1 MNNKQ
6 QRNRLFTMLML
17 VMAMLAPQW
26 AWAQKQPDVGTGTS
40 ADPFVITSAEE
51 LAWFRDYV
59 NEAASKQ
66 GDEKTIRLSACAKL
80 QPADGVIDMSSVCGE
95 ADGNSWVPI
104 SNGDGSW
111 WYGTFDG
118 QGCTISNLYVSNQS
132 LYHVGLFGDVN
143 FSEEGKD
150 CKITNIRFSK
160 AKVSGA
166 NWAGILCGRL
176 RQCKVSQIIT
186 DDDCVVSS
194 SGSVG
199 GIVGN
204 AGNNTSIAECYNAA
218 TVSGTSDFGGI
229 CGYTSGECSLS
240 RCANHGLVKGTS
252 NSGGGIVGSVDNGIA
267 ITGCA
272 NYASVEGKDKIGGI
286 AGFATNGTTITD
298 CANYASVEGQAQV
311 GGIIGMGNNTL
322 CNVLSCGNVTSTG
335 FGGLLVGYG
344 NVAATGVVAYN
355 SEATPSDL
363 FGYGSLTSGSATGY
377 TAGLLKTGMVAYL
390 LNGSRT
396 GDQAAWGQN
405 LAEDG
410 DAFPVVGSA
419 YRVYPEGKVTL
430 NCTTNELEGAF
441 SNTPTTD
448 GTFGVGHGTAVHHA
462 AQAATCTQDGSLE
475 YWQCSL
481 CDKTFDDEEMTH
493 EVGSTV
499 VPATGHD
506 YDDNDRCTKCNKEI
520 QVVTLGDNA
529 ISIEKVFGDF
539 GTIGGYNLYKYTAT
553 ENGKLEVTIV
563 CSSTINGT
571 LWKSR
576 SDESPLK
583 MENLG
588 FNTSR
593 LAYDVEQ
600 GVTYYIGARTFP
612 GDAFDGDLTLN
623 IRLNGFDCALPEG
636 MTGQG
641 TETNPI
647 VLRTAEH
654 LAWLRDYIN
663 KGNHSICAKI
673 ADDVDGIDMSGVCH
687 AATSEDADDEL
698 SWKPI
703 GSADVPYGGTF
714 DGNGKT
720 ISNLYVNTGEQ
731 YAALFGCTEG
741 ATIRNITFDN
751 AHVVSTGDYNTGI
764 LVGSS
769 VLSTVQNI
777 KTLSNCSVTGKQYT
791 GGIAGSVANMSNCE
805 NHATVNG
812 TDDVGGIVG
821 ILSGEN
827 SLIASCANYGK
838 ITGENRD
845 VGGMAGY
852 CSLGAIQDCAN
863 YGEISGADRVGGM
876 IGSTDSGSLKNA
888 LCYGGVNN
896 GGLVIGEIYREI
908 IADGIIACNSEAS
921 ENGASGAVK
930 PVGSGSLSF
939 AEGKT
944 EADVVKAFAKAQ
956 LASGEVAYLLNG
968 STSTPAEGET
978 LSWYQKLGDNAD
990 AYPVLKSTGDNTVYA
1005 TYLHGQKESIFAN
1018 EVSANVH
1025 TKAYNAETKDEAD
1038 GNHDV
1043 SYEAEYA
1050 WTESEDKTEVPSV
1063 AATFTCKVCGN
1074 TVTPEMTVVR
1084 DEAHDNTAATCTEDG
1099 HSYYKTTYAFN
1110 DMAVF
1115 SDTHTLIQPALGHD
1129 MSDEVVF
1136 DSAKSI
1142 YMKGCTRGCGH
1153 NEYFATSD
1161 ASVKAEPNGDATA
1174 FTVNELSLDDAT
1186 AYDNKAAFTVTDLA
1200 YTRTFSHDKWQ
1211 AVYVPFAF
1219 DCSQLDEDLEVA
1231 AINNFHEYEQTD
1243 GTYNVVLEVKRVTK
1257 GGTIPALT
1265 PCLIR
1270 MKQTPDAA
1278 GQARTLHFADASFAP
1293 AAAKSIDCSSVTRYY
1308 QFTGT
1313 LEGKAAFN
1321 GDGSEFVLNNGELW
1335 WAKSNTQLKPQRWYL
1350 TAIDRNADGVQAAQ
1364 LTRIAIRVIGDGYAT
1379 GIEDIHIVTDGNGA
1393 AGNRQGIYD
1402 LQGRKLDKEPASG
1415 IYIKNGKKCVK

>member
-1 MNNKQ
+1 
-6 QRNRLFTMLML
+6 MLML

-26 AWAQKQPDVGTGTS
+26 AWAQKQPDVGTGTT

-59 NEAASKQ
+59 NEAADKQ
-66 GDEKTIRLSACAKL
+66 GDEMTKRLSACAKL
-80 QPADGVIDMSSVCGE
+80 QPADGVIDMSSVCSE
-95 ADGNSWVPI
+95 DGGKSWVPI
-104 SNGDGSW
+104 SIDEIF

-118 QGCTISNLYVSNQS
+118 QGYTISNLYVNNQS
-132 LYHVGLFGDVN
+132 LYNIGLFGDVN
-143 FSEEGKD
+143 FSQEGTD

-160 AKVSGA
+160 AKVSGVHR
-166 NWAGILCGRL
+166 AGILCGRL
-176 RQCKVSQIIT
+176 RQCKVSKIIT

-194 SGSVG
+194 SGDVG

-204 AGNNTSIAECYNAA
+204 ADDGASIAECNNAA
-218 TVSGTSDFGGI
+218 TVSGTSWFGGI
-229 CGYTSGECSLS
+229 CGTVSGESSLS
-240 RCANHGLVKGTS
+240 QCANHGRVEGTS
-252 NSGGGIVGSVDNGIA
+252 NDGGGIVGIVNNNIIA

-272 NYASVEGKDKIGGI
+272 NYASVKGQDQIGGI
-286 AGFATNGTTITD
+286 AGFVASGTTITD
-298 CANYASVEGQAQV
+298 CANYASVEGRVQI
-311 GGIIGMGNNTL
+311 GGIVGMGDNTL
-322 CNVLSCGNVTSTG
+322 CNVLSCGNVTSTS
-335 FGGLLVGYG
+335 FGGLLVGKG

-363 FGYGSLTSGSATGY
+363 SGYGSLTSGSATGY
-377 TAGLLKTGMVAYL
+377 TASILKTGMVAYL
-390 LNGSRT
+390 LNGGRT
-396 GDQAAWGQN
+396 GEQAAWGQN

-430 NCTTNELEGAF
+430 NCTTNELEGTF
-441 SNTPTTD
+441 SNTTTTD

-462 AQAATCTQDGSLE
+462 AQAATCTQDGCSE
-475 YWQCSL
+475 SWQCSL
-481 CDKTFDDEEMTH
+481 CGKTFDDEGLTH

-506 YDDNDRCTKCNKEI
+506 YDDNDRCTKCNQEI
-520 QVVTLGDNA
+520 RFVTLGDNA
-529 ISIEKVFGDF
+529 ISIEKVFGEF
-539 GTIGGYNLYKYTAT
+539 EKIGGYNLYKYTAT

-563 CSSTINGT
+563 CSSSIHGT

-583 MENLG
+583 SADLG
-588 FNTSR
+588 LNTSK

-612 GDAFDGDLTLN
+612 GDAFDGGLTLN
-623 IRLNGFDCALPEG
+623 IRQNGLDCALPEG

-641 TETNPI
+641 TETNPV

-663 KGNHSICAKI
+663 KGNRSICAKI
-673 ADDVDGIDMSGVCH
+673 ADDVDSIDMSGVCH

-703 GSADVPYGGTF
+703 GNNDVSYGGTF

-720 ISNLYVNTGEQ
+720 ISNLYVNTDEQ
-731 YAALFGCTEG
+731 NAALFGHVEG
-741 ATIRNITFDN
+741 ATVRNITFDN
-751 AHVVSTGDYNTGI
+751 AHVVNTGDYYTGI
-764 LVGSS
+764 LAGFST
-769 VLSTVQNI
+769 LSTFQDI
-777 KTLSNCSVTGKQYT
+777 KTLPNCSVTGKLYT
-791 GGIAGSVANMSNCE
+791 GGIAGSGANMINCE

-812 TDDVGGIVG
+812 TEDVGGIAG
-821 ILSGEN
+821 ILSGKN
-827 SLIASCANYGK
+827 CLVASCANYGK
-838 ITGENRD
+838 ITVENTTAGGI
-845 VGGMAGY
+845 VGYYSSGT
-852 CSLGAIQDCAN
+852 IQDCAN

-876 IGSTDSGSLKNA
+876 IGYANEGSLKNA
-888 LCYGGVNN
+888 LCYGGVKN
-896 GGLVIGEIYREI
+896 GGLVIGEIYEEGI
-908 IADGIIACNSEAS
+908 IADGIIAYNSEAS
-921 ENGASGAVK
+921 ENGVSGAVT

-944 EADVVKAFAKAQ
+944 EADVVKSFDKAQ

-968 STSTPAEGET
+968 SASTPAEGET
-978 LSWYQKLGDNAD
+978 LSWYQKLVGDNAD
-990 AYPVLKSTGDNTVYA
+990 AYPVLKSTGDNTVYWA
-1005 TYLHGQKESIFAN
+1005 YQHGQKEGCFAN

-1025 TKAYNAETKDEAD
+1025 TKAYNAEAKDEAD

-1043 SYEAEYA
+1043 SYEAEYV
-1050 WTESEDKTEVPSV
+1050 WTESEDKTEVTSV

-1074 TVTPEMTVVR
+1074 TVAPEMAVVR

-1099 HSYYKTTYAFN
+1099 HSYYKTTHAFN
-1110 DMAVF
+1110 DKAVF

-1129 MSDEVVF
+1129 MSDNVAF
-1136 DSAKSI
+1136 DTAKSI
-1142 YMKGCTRGCGH
+1142 YMKGRTRGCGH

-1161 ASVKAEPNGDATA
+1161 AGVKAEPNDDATA
-1174 FTVNELSLDDAT
+1174 FTVDGLSLDDAT
-1186 AYDNKAAFTVTDLA
+1186 AYDSKAAFTVTDLA

-1231 AINNFHEYEQTD
+1231 TINNFHEYEQTD

-1313 LEGKAAFN
+1313 LEGKTAFN

-1364 LTRIAIRVIGDGYAT
+1364 LSRIAIRVIGDGYAT